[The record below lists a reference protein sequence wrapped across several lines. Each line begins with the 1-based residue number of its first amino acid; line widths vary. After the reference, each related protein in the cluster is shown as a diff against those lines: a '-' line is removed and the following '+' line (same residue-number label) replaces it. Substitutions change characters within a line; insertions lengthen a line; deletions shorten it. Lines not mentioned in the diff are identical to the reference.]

1 MSSLPTNSTTE
12 IHRVGPFILGKT
24 LGSGTTG
31 MSSIGKSFLGFV
43 FLTFETLGKVKLAFH
58 KDTGAKVAIKIINKE
73 YLASRVSMLKK
84 VEREIAVM
92 KLLTHDHVLSLHDV
106 YETSKYL

>member
-1 MSSLPTNSTTE
+1 
-12 IHRVGPFILGKT
+12 VGPFILGKT

-31 MSSIGKSFLGFV
+31 NICSSLSVVRFASSSLP
-43 FLTFETLGKVKLAFH
+43 TLGKVKLAFH

-84 VEREIAVM
+84 VEREVAVM
-92 KLLTHDHVLSLHDV
+92 KLLKHEHVLSLHDV